1 MNRTERGFR
10 EHDRDMAV
18 RLTEYNTSGSVL
30 KFGGCEINVS
40 TFKQRLW
47 IYAAV
52 RVHGKINYVSLSPV
66 EYRNMSEDR
75 GFNYGT
81 V

>member
-10 EHDRDMAV
+10 EHDRDTAV
-18 RLTEYNTSGSVL
+18 RLTEYNTFGSVL
-30 KFGGCEINVS
+30 NFGGCTINVS
-40 TFKQRLW
+40 TFKQQLW

-52 RVHGKINYVSLSPV
+52 RVRGQINYVSLSPV
-66 EYRNMSEDR
+66 EYRNMSEDQ
-75 GFNYGT
+75 GFNHEI